1 MQETVFFSPEG
12 QTAKQQKKPL
22 KTIEDLEGRRVG
34 FLWGMHSLSSKFWP
48 ALEKEVTELYGPRE
62 VHKHYKHDTGDG
74 KFHGNT
80 WIPSPISDIQ
90 EMAPKID
97 YAITGVGA

>member
-1 MQETVFFSPEG
+1 MSIEFLSPEG
-12 QTAKQQKKPL
+12 STAATQRKPL
-22 KTIEDLEGRRVG
+22 KTIETVEGQRVG
-34 FLWGMHSLSSKFWP
+34 FLWGMHDISTKFWP
-48 ALEKEVTELYGPRE
+48 EMENAVTELYEPRDIQR
-62 VHKHYKHDTGDG
+62 HYKHDMGDG

>member
-1 MQETVFFSPEG
+1 MSIEFLSPEG
-12 QTAKQQKKPL
+12 STASSQREPL
-22 KTIEDLEGRRVG
+22 KTLEAIEGHRVG
-34 FLWGMHSLSSKFWP
+34 FLWGMHDISTKFWP
-48 ALEKEVTELYGPRE
+48 EMEKAVTDMYGPRE
-62 VHKHYKHDTGDG
+62 VHRHYKHDTGDG